1 LKKLSLSLLPQLKV
15 KLRPPLLLLLKVH
28 LLRRVKKNKGLTLL
42 HVWQIKQG

>member
-15 KLRPPLLLLLKVH
+15 KRPLMLLHLLKVH

-42 HVWQIKQG
+42 HVW